1 MLLEKLRKR
10 SRRRY
15 PISTR
20 KSVMVNR
27 YLRYGMA
34 SVFLLIL
41 GLGIYLYWYS
51 VAQLEPES
59 KTYIVEPGTSLKA
72 FARMLHREKVLPD
85 AHVLVWIAALK
96 GQSRELK
103 AGEYRFRKGMTAME
117 ILDQVVAG
125 RVVEYPLKI
134 VEGWNFKQVLD
145 ALNSA
150 PKLTHSLNGMSPK
163 QIMAMLGYPGTHP
176 EGRFFPDTYYY
187 PSGMSDLIILQ
198 RAYQKMDRILNEE
211 WESRAGNLP
220 IKTRD
225 EALTLA
231 SIVEKETGKADERPL
246 ISGVFTQRLRLG
258 MKLQTDPT
266 VIYGLGSK
274 FNGNLTL
281 AHLRTPTPYNT
292 YTMKGLPPT
301 PIAMPG
307 RESIRAAV
315 NPENTKALY
324 FVSRG
329 DGSHV
334 FSETLQQHN
343 AAVQK
348 YQLKGKPLPSN
359 ATSAPGQIK

>member
-1 MLLEKLRKR
+1 MLKKL
-10 SRRRY
+10 
-15 PISTR
+15 I
-20 KSVMVNR
+20 
-27 YLRYGMA
+27 RYGVA
-34 SVFLLIL
+34 TVALLFLTI
-41 GLGIYLYWYS
+41 GIYLYWYS
-51 VAQLEPES
+51 VAQLEPDA
-59 KTYIVEPGTSLKA
+59 KTYMVEPGTSLKS

-117 ILDQVVAG
+117 ILEQVTAG

-134 VEGWNFKQVLD
+134 VEGWNFKQVLE
-145 ALNSA
+145 AMHAA
-150 PKLTHSLNGMSPK
+150 PKLTHTLQGMNPK
-163 QIMAMLGYPGTHP
+163 QIMAMLGYPNVHP

-187 PSGMSDLIILQ
+187 PAGMSDLLILQ
-198 RAYQKMDRILNEE
+198 RAYQKMDKILDEE
-211 WESRAGNLP
+211 WTNRVSELP
-220 IKTRD
+220 YKTRD
-225 EALTLA
+225 EALTMA
-231 SIVEKETGKADERPL
+231 SIVEKETGKPEERPM
-246 ISGVFTQRLRLG
+246 IAGVFVHRLRKG

-266 VIYGLGSK
+266 VIYGLGDK

-307 RESIRAAV
+307 REAVRAAL
-315 NPENTKALY
+315 NPENTRALY

-334 FSETLQQHN
+334 FSDTLEQHN
-343 AAVQK
+343 AAVVK
-348 YQLKGKPLPSN
+348 YQLKGRPLPAN
-359 ATSAPGQIK
+359 ATSAAGQPKP